1 MAKGRC
7 CGRPVRTLTLWFC
20 VCDILI
26 AILGIAIVP
35 LLITDE
41 SAIYVDYG
49 IIALLYYICSL
60 GFSIVGFYGAY
71 AIRKRY
77 IVTLFVWLIGSI
89 IFFFISYIGAIASVE
104 STCEEIHAR
113 DENDDRFNRCVE
125 LGEGLL
131 AVAFIIVITLRMKR
145 VVTRFVYLYVGYK
158 LMKAVQTLKKERSET
173 ESNLVSKQEMSRSSG
188 PSFPAAGGHR
198 SVSSL
203 GHLGVISGKFGR
215 SKNNLGVADSSSA
228 ATSPMASSAEMR
240 RAGKNSNKF
249 QSNPIASADMKR
261 SPLY

>member
-26 AILGIAIVP
+26 AVLGIAIVP

-77 IVTLFVWLIGSI
+77 IVTLFIWLIASI

-113 DENDDRFNRCVE
+113 DETDDRFNRCVE

-131 AVAFIIVITLRMKR
+131 AVAFIIVITLR
-145 VVTRFVYLYVGYK
+145 FVYLYVGYK
-158 LMKAVQTLKKERSET
+158 LMRAVQTLKKERSET
-173 ESNLVSKQEMSRSSG
+173 ESAFVSKHDMSRSSG
-188 PSFPAAGGHR
+188 PSSPAAGGHR

-203 GHLGVISGKFGR
+203 GHLGIASGKFGR
-215 SKNNLGVADSSSA
+215 SKNNLVGVADSSSA

-240 RAGKNSNKF
+240 RGNHKF
-249 QSNPIASADMKR
+249 QSNPIASSADMKR
-261 SPLY
+261 APLF